1 MAEHNAL
8 SINNIITKQ
17 NLTIRKDAI
26 NVEAKRLHNF
36 ASAQKL
42 IKGDIKEKTIKIT
55 YGVEKGKKINT
66 YIWKNNR
73 L

>member
-1 MAEHNAL
+1 MAEHNGL
-8 SINNIITKQ
+8 SINNIIIKQ

-36 ASAQKL
+36 QSAQKL

-66 YIWKNNR
+66 YI
-73 L
+73 

>member
-1 MAEHNAL
+1 MAEHNAV

-66 YIWKNNR
+66 YI
-73 L
+73 